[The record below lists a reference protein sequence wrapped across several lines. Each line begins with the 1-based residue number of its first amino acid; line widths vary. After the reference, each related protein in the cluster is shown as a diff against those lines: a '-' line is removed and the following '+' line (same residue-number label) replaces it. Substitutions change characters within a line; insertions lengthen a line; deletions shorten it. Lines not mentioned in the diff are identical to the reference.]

1 MSEAPAR
8 QLYPLVLEE
17 LAAIVAAALVE
28 AGFEPATAHAAAGKC
43 VERVRA
49 DFGGQL
55 VYIPQGLGYNLA
67 RRNAEIRRRLANGEN
82 RDAIRREF
90 GLSAMQ
96 LRRIEDDDSPS
107 RR

>member
-1 MSEAPAR
+1 M
-8 QLYPLVLEE
+8 
-17 LAAIVAAALVE
+17 AAALVE
-28 AGFEPATAHAAAGKC
+28 AGIAPETAHAAARKS

-49 DFGGQL
+49 EFGGAN

-67 RRNAEIRRRLANGEN
+67 RRNAEIRRRLAEGES
-82 RDAIRREF
+82 RDSIRRDF
-90 GLSAMQ
+90 DLSNMQ

>member
-1 MSEAPAR
+1 
-8 QLYPLVLEE
+8 
-17 LAAIVAAALVE
+17 VAAALVE
-28 AGFEPATAHAAAGKC
+28 AGIAPATAQAAARKS

-49 DFGGQL
+49 EFGGQN
-55 VYIPQGLGYNLA
+55 VYIPQGLRYNLA
-67 RRNAEIRRRLANGEN
+67 RRNAEIRRRLAEGESG
-82 RDAIRREF
+82 DSIRRDF

>member
-1 MSEAPAR
+1 MTDTAR
-8 QLYPLVLEE
+8 QRYPIVLEE
-17 LAAIVAAALVE
+17 LAANVAAALIE
-28 AGFEPATAHAAAGKC
+28 AGIAPATAHAAAGKC
-43 VERVRA
+43 IERVRA

-67 RRNAEIRRRLANGEN
+67 RRNAEIRRRLADGES

-90 GLSAMQ
+90 GVSDVQ
-96 LRRIEDDDSPS
+96 LRRIEGDESPS